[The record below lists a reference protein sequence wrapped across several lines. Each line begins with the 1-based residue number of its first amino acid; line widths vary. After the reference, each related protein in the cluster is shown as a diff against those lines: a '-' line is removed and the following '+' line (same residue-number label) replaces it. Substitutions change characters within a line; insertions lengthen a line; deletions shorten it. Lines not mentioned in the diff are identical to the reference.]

1 MRVRRYPILFAAL
14 AGVVLVGL
22 LSGRSHR
29 SAAAAVAY
37 AATRTLDAG
46 SSRVEVT
53 YQLPGSLTSSPLSP
67 FAITGLIDY
76 RNHRGEI
83 AFGPG
88 GEKFVYEGRV
98 VYERMGPQLSADK
111 PWVRFESGEDFGGT
125 DVFDLQGRAM
135 FDPSHLLSFL
145 RRTSSGVRDVGSD
158 TVRGFPTTHYEGVLD
173 LQKIVDQAPA
183 DQRQELQEELD
194 FFTQGQP
201 KTISYGI
208 WVDGDN
214 VARRLRIDEAEGAAI
229 TIEFYDFGVPV
240 VLDLPGADQIM
251 TPEEYWDA
259 VQKYTREHASDCEG
273 DATAPP
279 ASTSEGS
286 GEVTIVLCPVSTI
299 SPDDEQK

>member
-1 MRVRRYPILFAAL
+1 MRFRRYPILLAAL

-22 LSGRSHR
+22 LSGPSHP

-53 YQLPGSLTSSPLSP
+53 YQFPSAVSASPLFP
-67 FAITGLIDY
+67 FRITGLIDY

-83 AFGPG
+83 AYGSS
-88 GEKFVYEGRV
+88 GEKMVYDGRV
-98 VYERMGPQLSADK
+98 VYEREGLQLSPDK
-111 PWVRFESGEDFGGT
+111 PWVRFEEGDDFDAT
-125 DVFDLQGRAM
+125 DVFDLQERAM
-135 FDPSHLLSFL
+135 FDPSHLLTFL

-173 LQKIVDQAPA
+173 LQKIVDQAAA

-194 FFTQGQP
+194 FVTQGQP

-240 VLDLPGADQIM
+240 VLDLPRADQIM

-259 VQKYTREHASDCEG
+259 VQKYEQEHASDCDG
-273 DATAPP
+273 DPPEATPSPP
-279 ASTSEGS
+279 ADSGTTYEIVICTSGHL
-286 GEVTIVLCPVSTI
+286 GG
-299 SPDDEQK
+299 